1 MLNKPEILAP
11 AGSMEAL
18 HAAVNAGADAV
29 YLGGSLFSA
38 RAFASNFDTTELL
51 KAIDYCHI
59 HNIRLYMAV
68 NTLLKDT
75 EISGLYDYV
84 LPFYR
89 EGVDGIIV
97 QDMGVAGVLS
107 RCFPDL
113 PLHGSTQL
121 SVSSEYGATL
131 LKDMGFTRFVPAREL
146 SLREI
151 KDIRSAVD
159 IEIET
164 FVHGAMC
171 FAYSGKCLF
180 SSFAG
185 GRSGNRGRCAG
196 PCRKQYSVESGKS
209 DYALSMK
216 DMCTLSILPELID
229 TGIDSFKIEGRMKKP
244 EYVAAT
250 ANAYRNIRDLYLSGN
265 LHKKDIERENDRLL
279 DIYNRGGFISGYYH
293 IHNGNEML
301 SLDRPNHTGVE
312 VGTVAGVNAPEVD
325 ITLKADVNKGDVL
338 EIRTPSGNIELTLN
352 VTGAAGKNISIKGKE
367 LKHIKRGQR
376 VFRTRNNVLIDQ
388 INKELINKDKTV
400 SAGCYFYGEVGAPF
414 TVSLSIPEY
423 DIYVDVTGDIVQP
436 ANNKPV
442 TAKQLKERLGKT
454 GNTGFVFNDIDGY
467 VSDNAFLPVSVIN
480 DVRRRGIELLEKE
493 LVKRF
498 MREQIPGQT
507 DDHVEQTDG
516 YVEQE
521 NFRLASIKHEEIRLS
536 DMEQEKN
543 GLHDIKLEK
552 IELSGGKRYVYVR
565 TLEQLKAVAAADFNG
580 VIFVDHGIVQTAVKF
595 INELSGKDLSGKGL
609 SKDEL
614 SEDRLELGLALPEV
628 LRQEKLKV
636 MEELDR
642 YMDSFLYVL
651 VRNMDEILYVKK
663 HYLNKKIILDSSI
676 YCYNNEA
683 VVYYRTMIPE
693 FMIVSSAELTLSELK
708 GINAPVIYKEYGHDK
723 LMITAQCV
731 NKCHQG
737 GECFKEKVDHLR
749 DELGNDFYAVNHCDH
764 CYNIIYN
771 GRPAYIADLL
781 SEKTPGNQAGEL
793 AEFTVEDGRETLRLC
808 NALGFAGES
817 PDQEY
822 FRDLKYTRGHF
833 VRGID

>member
-59 HNIRLYMAV
+59 HNIKLYMAV
-68 NTLLKDT
+68 NTLLKNT
-75 EISGLYDYV
+75 EISGLYDYI

-97 QDMGVAGVLS
+97 QDMGVAGVLG

-131 LKDMGFTRFVPAREL
+131 LKDMGFTRFVPSREL

-196 PCRKQYSVESGKS
+196 PCRKQYSVEGEKA

-265 LHKKDIERENDRLL
+265 LHNKDIKMENYRLL

-293 IHNGNEML
+293 MHNGNEML

-312 VGTVAGVNAPEVD
+312 VGTVVGVNAPEVD

-388 INKELINKDKTV
+388 INKELINSDKTV

-414 TVSLSIPEY
+414 TVNFSIPEY

-442 TAKQLKERLGKT
+442 TAGQLKERLGKT
-454 GNTGFVFNDIDGY
+454 GNTGFVFNDIEGY
-467 VSDNAFLPVSVIN
+467 VPDNAFLPVSVIN

-498 MREQIPGQT
+498 MREQVPEQM
-507 DDHVEQTDG
+507 DDRAEQEETRLAHM
-516 YVEQE
+516 EQE
-521 NFRLASIKHEEIRLS
+521 N
-536 DMEQEKN
+536 N
-543 GLHDIKLEK
+543 GPHDIKLK
-552 IELSGGKRYVYVR
+552 KNELAGEKRYVYVR
-565 TLEQLKAVAAADFNG
+565 TLEQLKSVADMAFNG
-580 VIFVDHGIVQTAVKF
+580 VIFVDHGIVPVAVRF
-595 INELSGKDLSGKGL
+595 MNGL
-609 SKDEL
+609 SEKEL
-614 SEDRLELGLALPEV
+614 SENGLPEGEPAENKPKLGIELPEV
-628 LRQEKLKV
+628 LRQDKLKA

-642 YMDSFLYVL
+642 YMDSFAYVL

-683 VVYYRTMIPE
+683 VDYYRMVMPE
-693 FMIVSSAELTLSELK
+693 FMIVSSAELTLSELN

-723 LMITAQCV
+723 LMITAQCM
-731 NKCHQG
+731 NKCHRG
-737 GECFKEKVDHLR
+737 GECFKEKLIPLR
-749 DELGNDFYAVNHCDH
+749 DELGNDFYAVNHCDY

-808 NALGFAGES
+808 NALGFTGEG
-817 PDQEY
+817 PDQEF

>member
-59 HNIRLYMAV
+59 HNIKLYMAV
-68 NTLLKDT
+68 NTLLKNT
-75 EISGLYDYV
+75 EISGLYDYI

-97 QDMGVAGVLS
+97 QDMGVAGVLG

-131 LKDMGFTRFVPAREL
+131 LKDMGFTRFVPSREL

-159 IEIET
+159 IELET

-196 PCRKQYSVESGKS
+196 PCRKQYSVEGEKA

-265 LHKKDIERENDRLL
+265 LHNKDIEMENYRLL

-293 IHNGNEML
+293 MHNGNEML

-312 VGTVAGVNAPEVD
+312 VGTVVGVNAPEVD

-388 INKELINKDKTV
+388 INKELINSDKTV

-414 TVSLSIPEY
+414 TVNLSIPEY

-442 TAKQLKERLGKT
+442 TAGQLKERLGKT
-454 GNTGFVFNDIDGY
+454 GNTGFVFNDIEGY

-498 MREQIPGQT
+498 MREQVPEQM
-507 DDHVEQTDG
+507 DDRAEQEETRLADIKQEKIRLAHM
-516 YVEQE
+516 EQE
-521 NFRLASIKHEEIRLS
+521 N
-536 DMEQEKN
+536 N
-543 GLHDIKLEK
+543 GPHDIKLK
-552 IELSGGKRYVYVR
+552 KNELADEKRYVYVR
-565 TLEQLKAVAAADFNG
+565 TLEQLKSVAAMAFNG
-580 VIFVDHGIVQTAVKF
+580 VIFVDHGIVPVSVRF
-595 INELSGKDLSGKGL
+595 MNGL
-609 SKDEL
+609 SEKEL
-614 SEDRLELGLALPEV
+614 SENGLSEDEPAENKPELGIALPEV
-628 LRQEKLKV
+628 LRQDKLKA

-642 YMDSFLYVL
+642 YMDSFAYVL

-683 VVYYRTMIPE
+683 VDYYRIVMPE
-693 FMIVSSAELTLSELK
+693 FMIVSSAELTLSELN

-723 LMITAQCV
+723 LMITAQCM
-731 NKCHQG
+731 NKCHRG
-737 GECFKEKVDHLR
+737 GECFKEKLIPLR
-749 DELGNDFYAVNHCDH
+749 DELGNDFYAVNHCDY

-808 NALGFAGES
+808 NALGFTGEG
-817 PDQEY
+817 PDQEF